1 MLTSPVVRSQSHREL
16 ASLDCEFYQYF
27 SIFYFPYMR
36 QDGLQLHI
44 SLPSCRLDSDKT
56 AANQALVKQFYL
68 RIGLKIRIPQHVFKG
83 FHFLSSAGIMKI
95 FFFLI
100 FTVRICMAPGGKT
113 YINVGVPHEWGTWS
127 FIPSNFPT
135 LSLQQSIN
143 YKESFPTLYWFLWK
157 LLLMG
162 FLSSVLASLCTC
174 LSPQFEGQWGGCCD
188 IISVMEVRRVVDFA
202 VFYTLEWSDDF

>member
-1 MLTSPVVRSQSHREL
+1 
-16 ASLDCEFYQYF
+16 
-27 SIFYFPYMR
+27 
-36 QDGLQLHI
+36 
-44 SLPSCRLDSDKT
+44 
-56 AANQALVKQFYL
+56 
-68 RIGLKIRIPQHVFKG
+68 
-83 FHFLSSAGIMKI
+83 
-95 FFFLI
+95 
-100 FTVRICMAPGGKT
+100 MAPGGKT
-113 YINVGVPHEWGTWS
+113 YINVGVPHEWGPRS
-127 FIPSNFPT
+127 LILSHFPT

-157 LLLMG
+157 LLLTG